1 MGEGNREK
9 ILSVKDVARL
19 KCCSPE
25 SILNDIQKKNL
36 KATFFHDSWHIRER
50 DCKSY
55 LEQEAQD
62 HISITSASMKAG
74 VSELIIKRAIKTG
87 KIKPVENTRGQ
98 KIYYSS
104 FLDWQK
110 ECFFKIPKR

>member
-1 MGEGNREK
+1 M
-9 ILSVKDVARL
+9 
-19 KCCSPE
+19 
-25 SILNDIQKKNL
+25 
-36 KATFFHDSWHIRER
+36 
-50 DCKSY
+50 KS
-55 LEQEAQD
+55 
-62 HISITSASMKAG
+62 G

-110 ECFFKIPKR
+110 ESFFKIPKR

>member
-1 MGEGNREK
+1 MGESNREK

-25 SILNDIQKKNL
+25 SILNDIQKKSL
-36 KATFFHDSWHIRER
+36 KATFFHGSWHIRER
-50 DCKSY
+50 DYKSY
-55 LEQEAQD
+55 LEQENQD
-62 HISITSASMKAG
+62 HISITSASMKFG
-74 VSELIIKRAIKTG
+74 VSELIIKRAIKPG
-87 KIKPVENTRGQ
+87 KIKPVENTRG
-98 KIYYSS
+98 KKVYYSS